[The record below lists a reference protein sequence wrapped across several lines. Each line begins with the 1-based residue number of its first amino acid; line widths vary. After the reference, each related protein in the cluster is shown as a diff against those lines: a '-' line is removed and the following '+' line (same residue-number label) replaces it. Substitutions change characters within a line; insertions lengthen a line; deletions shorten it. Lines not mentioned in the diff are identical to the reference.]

1 MTSSTA
7 QQGNDTV
14 FGGAGDDTFQWD
26 PGDGSDTIEGQAGND
41 KLIFNGSN
49 IGEMLAVSANGAR
62 VRFTRD
68 VASIVMDIDDLEN
81 LEVNALG
88 GVDNLTVLD
97 LTGTDLTAIKAN
109 LASTIGGSAG
119 DGSADNVIINGTAGD
134 DIVTATFP
142 AGDLLVTGL
151 RASVTVHGFE
161 PALDTVRM
169 LGGGG
174 DDVIDASAVDA
185 GGPLLVLD
193 GGAGNDIL
201 FGGVGNDTL
210 LGGDNDDVL
219 MGNGGADTLDG
230 GLGDN
235 TFIQDGGNVTSGIV
249 SIFGDA
255 GGNTITIS
263 RDGAGNILSNGV
275 AIPGATVAN
284 TVLIRVFGLGGNDTI
299 ALNEA
304 NGALPTAALFG
315 GQGNDTLTGGSGGDL
330 LFGGINN
337 DTLLGKGGFDF
348 LFGGAGDDTLTGG
361 DADDQVFGE
370 ADNDRLI
377 WNPGDDTDLNEGGGG
392 TDTVEVN
399 GGNGAEV
406 FTTTANGLRVR
417 FDRID
422 PAPFALDI
430 GTCEMPGPQ
439 RQWRE

>member
-1 MTSSTA
+1 
-7 QQGNDTV
+7 
-14 FGGAGDDTFQWD
+14 
-26 PGDGSDTIEGQAGND
+26 
-41 KLIFNGSN
+41 
-49 IGEMLAVSANGAR
+49 
-62 VRFTRD
+62 
-68 VASIVMDIDDLEN
+68 MDIDDLEN

-134 DIVTATFP
+134 DIVTTTFP

-161 PALDTVRM
+161 PALDTVRI
-169 LGGGG
+169 LGLGG
-174 DDVIDASAVDA
+174 DDVVDASAVGA

-201 FGGVGNDTL
+201 LGGLGNDTL

-219 MGNGGADTLDG
+219 LGNGGVDTLDG
-230 GLGDN
+230 GLGEN
-235 TFIQDGGNVTSGIV
+235 TLIQDGSNVTTGIV

-255 GGNTITIS
+255 LDNTITIS

-304 NGALPTAALFG
+304 NGALPTATLFG
-315 GQGNDTLTGGSGGDL
+315 GLGNDTLTGGSGGDL

-370 ADNDRLI
+370 ADTDRLI
-377 WNPGDDTDLNEGGGG
+377 WNPGDDTDLNEGGGR
-392 TDTVEVN
+392 N
-399 GGNGAEV
+399 RHGGGE
-406 FTTTANGLRVR
+406 R
-417 FDRID
+417 
-422 PAPFALDI
+422 
-430 GTCEMPGPQ
+430 
-439 RQWRE
+439 RQWRRSFHHHRQRHSACASIASTRRLSRSTSAPAKAWFSTPMAGMIHSVRRETWRR